1 MELTAMK
8 RIIAALTLAALCA
21 APSVV
26 RAQCT
31 APNPPVS
38 VVPMSAVVAQGG
50 YLSSDGKG
58 AYVDGTQG
66 SIVDLNGGGNG
77 GANLRT
83 SVDVPLN
90 PKSRFLSFN
99 LNSPFNDPNPVVPDA
114 VFALPLGVVQDLQGE
129 LHVLYRVDPPGP
141 TGQHQEH
148 SIQEVPD
155 DGVFYTSERTNL
167 FVTIGGVRHL
177 LMFGGEAWPF
187 NLCRPDEG
195 AIFSAAG
202 TTKLQIARLP
212 DSDTFLLQAPAGSI
226 ARLFDYSNTFA
237 PIDKGLYRF
246 SFLVTFSPKPV
257 KGKK

>member
-1 MELTAMK
+1 MVTERSYLPA
-8 RIIAALTLAALCA
+8 IALVGALVIA

-31 APNPPVS
+31 APPPT
-38 VVPMSAVVAQGG
+38 VPMSAVVGQGG

-66 SIVDLNGGGNG
+66 SVVNLNAGGNG
-77 GANLRT
+77 GANLLT

-90 PKSRFLSFN
+90 SKARFLSFN
-99 LNSPFNDPNPVVPDA
+99 LNSPFNDPNPVVPDP
-114 VFALPLGVVQDLQGE
+114 VFALPLGVVQDFLGE
-129 LHVLYRVDPPGP
+129 VHVLYRIDPPGP
-141 TGQHQEH
+141 SGQYQVH

-177 LMFGGEAWPF
+177 LMFGGQDWPF
-187 NLCRPDEG
+187 NLCRPDQG

-202 TTKLQIARLP
+202 TTKVQIARLP
-212 DSDTFLLQAPAGSI
+212 DSDTYLLQAPAGAI
-226 ARLFDYSNTFA
+226 ARLFDYSNAFA
-237 PIDKGLYRF
+237 PVDKGLYRF